1 MIIEACED
9 AIVAWIRFFCCDIS
23 SIDDFRNSDAL
34 IVLSFQIFDEPCP
47 YGSSVLSRELFDLL
61 CSKLSEKSDIEIVP
75 AQSAHIE
82 KSELIN
88 YCKILYY
95 YAGSRNAQIY
105 ISPIL
110 KLPESQQSVLMQIFE
125 ELSTGASKLQ
135 NPVINEMELL
145 EEENKRM
152 KKQIEQLEDDLLHS
166 QQQLQQVNKDVEY
179 RILQEGSR
187 NDILEQKL
195 RELQTELAESK
206 QELSAFE
213 SMKREFENQQKQL
226 RVLREENDT
235 LSHQQE
241 QGAKVLVQ
249 LENYKQAARDLQE
262 RCKDVEQLEKEI
274 SRLRDSEAENVQ
286 IRLELHDVQGKLD
299 AMKRANEVLASKLT
313 DAVNENEVLRAANM
327 KSELEAGRLHQ
338 QLKENT
344 AETNDGSLK
353 RLHVDNPLIPLLK
366 IDPQLQS
373 QLQRLQEERDRLAER
388 ISVLEQNPDQQQRI
402 TDTIVIKQ
410 QLEVLERVIIGN
422 NSIIELS

>member
-1 MIIEACED
+1 M
-9 AIVAWIRFFCCDIS
+9 
-23 SIDDFRNSDAL
+23 
-34 IVLSFQIFDEPCP
+34 
-47 YGSSVLSRELFDLL
+47 
-61 CSKLSEKSDIEIVP
+61 
-75 AQSAHIE
+75 
-82 KSELIN
+82 
-88 YCKILYY
+88 
-95 YAGSRNAQIY
+95 
-105 ISPIL
+105 
-110 KLPESQQSVLMQIFE
+110 
-125 ELSTGASKLQ
+125 
-135 NPVINEMELL
+135 
-145 EEENKRM
+145 
-152 KKQIEQLEDDLLHS
+152 
-166 QQQLQQVNKDVEY
+166 
-179 RILQEGSR
+179 QEGSR

-353 RLHVDNPLIPLLK
+353 RLHADNPLIPLLK
-366 IDPQLQS
+366 IDPQL
-373 QLQRLQEERDRLAER
+373 L
-388 ISVLEQNPDQQQRI
+388 
-402 TDTIVIKQ
+402 
-410 QLEVLERVIIGN
+410 
-422 NSIIELS
+422 